1 MLGRVGCRVADC
13 CRVASASCR
22 GKTNFSTAPAP
33 AAAEAIEALQ
43 HVSEAERR
51 RAREGRLDRSKVH
64 NNNNNNNNRGLIFI
78 FRIWEQD

>member
-1 MLGRVGCRVADC
+1 MLGRVGCRVAT
-13 CRVASASCR
+13 R
-22 GKTNFSTAPAP
+22 GKTNFSMAPAP

-43 HVSEAERR
+43 HVSEEERR

-64 NNNNNNNNRGLIFI
+64 NNNNNNRELIFI

>member
-1 MLGRVGCRVADC
+1 MLGRVGCRVGT
-13 CRVASASCR
+13 RGKGQGASATCR

-64 NNNNNNNNRGLIFI
+64 NNNNNI
-78 FRIWEQD
+78 DKK

>member
-1 MLGRVGCRVADC
+1 MLGRVGCRVAT
-13 CRVASASCR
+13 R

-43 HVSEAERR
+43 HVSEEERR
-51 RAREGRLDRSKVH
+51 RAREGRLDRSKVD

-78 FRIWEQD
+78 FRIWGQD